1 MFSCVSLM
9 CFRYFHETWC
19 KIGQPGGTNANV
31 RATKLCQNFLKRTIH
46 LGAIRTISLLHEIRC
61 KMGKT
66 GAFNAKVRATP
77 LEPKLMFWCVSF
89 RLGAFGTVS
98 LLHETYCKTCHYK
111 ILAAKCAKL
120 VQLIQKFVPQS
131 RVIIFCNECSL
142 STPLDKKLMF
152 LCVSFCSGAFGT
164 VMLLHENT
172 PN

>member
-77 LEPKLMFWCVSF
+77 LEPKLMFWCVPF
-89 RLGAFGTVS
+89 CLGAFATVS
-98 LLHETYCKTCHYK
+98 
-111 ILAAKCAKL
+111 
-120 VQLIQKFVPQS
+120 
-131 RVIIFCNECSL
+131 
-142 STPLDKKLMF
+142 
-152 LCVSFCSGAFGT
+152 
-164 VMLLHENT
+164 
-172 PN
+172 